1 MKKGFLICVILV
13 SAFSVNA
20 QQKSRDTLVATEI
33 VNVITKY
40 NPKIANV
47 QKIKEVPKIKLLEKS
62 NKKKLTYTIFSA
74 PVASTFIPK
83 TGVSKGINVGVKER
97 IYNNYFA
104 GGYGNYASPYAEL
117 FIHKTNRFSNK
128 FGLHATYNAS
138 EENIKNS
145 VLNSNFLNFNMT
157 TFFKQEER
165 SFDWK
170 VSIDAAQNNYNWYGL
185 PQDKNFTENT
195 ISAIHEAQNYQH
207 LKLVGGFK
215 FHDSYIDF
223 GKVAVSYFTDKFKSS
238 EVLVNFD
245 ANLAFPL
252 DFLSSSL
259 NDISVA
265 TGVAFLNG
273 SFQNNYANTSK
284 IDYNII
290 TAKLIPEYTLNYLG
304 ISLKASLRTFLSLD
318 IENEATN
325 FFMFPDVFLQ
335 TRILQKYMNGYAGF
349 TGNLETNTYQEFTE
363 ENPYVSP
370 TLFITQ
376 TAETS
381 NFFIGFK
388 GNINKNINYNL
399 KASIKKEEDKP
410 LFLRNNSKSNGTT
423 STENSQPLKGY
434 EYGNSFSIYYD
445 DVKTTS
451 IFAEIEYLF
460 DKNLTFTTH
469 IKYDN
474 YTTTN
479 ALENWNL
486 PSLQTSILANYT
498 SEKWYANTTIYYVSE
513 RKDAVYTATFPS
525 RLNGTETLN
534 SFVDVNLNGGYHF
547 NDKFS
552 AFLRLNN
559 VLNTAY
565 QRFANFNTQGFQAL
579 AGITYKFDF

>member
-1 MKKGFLICVILV
+1 MKKGFLIYVVLMATF
-13 SAFSVNA
+13 SANA
-20 QQKSRDTLVATEI
+20 QQKTRDTIVATEI

-40 NPKIANV
+40 NPKIADA

-62 NKKKLTYTIFSA
+62 NKKKLAYTIFSA

-83 TGVSKGINVGVKER
+83 TGVAKGINIGVKER

-117 FIHKTNRFSNK
+117 FIHKANRFNNE
-128 FGLHATYNAS
+128 FGIHATYNAS

-145 VLNSNFLNFNMT
+145 VLNSNFLNFNIN

-165 SFDWK
+165 YFDWK
-170 VSIDAAQNNYNWYGL
+170 VSIDVAQNNYNWYGL
-185 PQDKNFTENT
+185 PQNKIFTENT
-195 ISAIHEAQNYQH
+195 IHAINEAQNYRQI
-207 LKLVGGFK
+207 KLVGDFK

-245 ANLAFPL
+245 ANLEFPL
-252 DFLSSSL
+252 NFLSSSL
-259 NDISVA
+259 NDLSLA
-265 TGVAFLNG
+265 TGVEFLKG
-273 SFQNNYANTSK
+273 SFQNDYADASK
-284 IDYNII
+284 INYNLI
-290 TAKLIPEYTLNYLG
+290 TAKLIPEYTLEYLG
-304 ISLKASLRTFLSLD
+304 VSLKASVRTYISLD
-318 IENEATN
+318 IENKVTN
-325 FFMFPDVFLQ
+325 FFMFPDLFIQ
-335 TRILQKYMNGYAGF
+335 TSILQKYISGYAGF
-349 TGNLETNTYQEFTE
+349 TGNLETNTYQKFTE

-388 GNINKNINYNL
+388 GNISKNINYNL
-399 KASIKKEEDKP
+399 KASVKKEEDKP

-423 STENSQPLKGY
+423 ATENGQPLKGY
-434 EYGNSFSIYYD
+434 EFGNSFSIYYD
-445 DVKTTS
+445 DVKSTS
-451 IFAEIEYLF
+451 VFAEIEYLF
-460 DKNLTFTTH
+460 DKNLTFTAH

-474 YTTTN
+474 YTART

-498 SEKWYANTTIYYVSE
+498 SENWYANATIYHVSE
-513 RKDAVYTATFPS
+513 RKDALYMATFPS
-525 RLNGTETLN
+525 SLNGAETLN

-559 VLNTAY
+559 MLNTEY

>member
-1 MKKGFLICVILV
+1 MKKGFLIYVVLM
-13 SAFSVNA
+13 ATFSVNA
-20 QQKSRDTLVATEI
+20 QQKIRDTIVATEI

-40 NPKIANV
+40 NPKIADA

-62 NKKKLTYTIFSA
+62 NKKKLAYTIFSA

-83 TGVSKGINVGVKER
+83 TGVAKGINVGVKER
-97 IYNNYFA
+97 IYHNYFA

-117 FIHKTNRFSNK
+117 FIHKANRFNNE
-128 FGLHATYNAS
+128 FGIHATYNAS

-145 VLNSNFLNFNMT
+145 VLNSNFLNFNIN
-157 TFFKQEER
+157 TFFKQKER
-165 SFDWK
+165 YFDWK
-170 VSIDAAQNNYNWYGL
+170 ASIDVAQNNYNWYGL
-185 PQDKNFTENT
+185 PQNKTFTENT
-195 ISAIHEAQNYQH
+195 INAINEAQNYRQI
-207 LKLVGGFK
+207 KLVGDFK

-245 ANLAFPL
+245 ANLVFPL
-252 DFLSSSL
+252 DFFNSSL
-259 NDISVA
+259 NDISIA
-265 TGVAFLNG
+265 TGVEFLKG
-273 SFQNNYANTSK
+273 SFQNNYANASK
-284 IDYNII
+284 INYNLI
-290 TAKLIPEYTLNYLG
+290 TAKLIPEYTLEYLG
-304 ISLKASLRTFLSLD
+304 VSLKASVRTFISLD
-318 IENEATN
+318 LEHKATN

-335 TRILQKYMNGYAGF
+335 TSILQKYINGYAGF
-349 TGNLETNTYQEFTE
+349 TGNLETNTYQKFTE

-388 GNINKNINYNL
+388 GNISANINYNL

-423 STENSQPLKGY
+423 ATENGQALKGY

-445 DVKTTS
+445 DVKSTS

-460 DKNLTFTTH
+460 DKNLTLTAH
-469 IKYDN
+469 ITYDN
-474 YTTTN
+474 YTATT

-498 SEKWYANTTIYYVSE
+498 SEKWYANATVYYVSE
-513 RKDAVYTATFPS
+513 RKDALYAATFPS
-525 RLNGTETLN
+525 SLNGAETLN

-559 VLNTAY
+559 MLNTEY